1 MGQDSYFS
9 SDEITKSG
17 FMTRG
22 REKICLLM
30 HDISAILTLLF
41 FLSLISLFPFSLFFL
56 FQFSIQIAYV
66 TIISSSYGYY
76 SYLYNKSNLC
86 DFCLLASRNKNKSL
100 KKKKL

>member
-41 FLSLISLFPFSLFFL
+41 FLSLISLFPFLSSFSFNFLFKLPTSLSFLPLMGTVPIYITNQAYVISLF
-56 FQFSIQIAYV
+56 
-66 TIISSSYGYY
+66 
-76 SYLYNKSNLC
+76 
-86 DFCLLASRNKNKSL
+86 
-100 KKKKL
+100 